1 VPSARRPIEVP
12 VKRYE
17 RSLWQIEIGQRLSG
31 LRKAAGKKPIDV
43 FDAGILSVEEV
54 LAYEAGR
61 TAFDA
66 NAVAGLCELYGAGA
80 AISEE
85 IVGFVLDASTSR
97 WMDLMMY
104 SFLGFGI

>member
-1 VPSARRPIEVP
+1 

-17 RSLWQIEIGQRLSG
+17 GSLWQIEIGQRLSG

-43 FDAGILSVEEV
+43 FDAGIMSVEDL

-61 TAFDA
+61 MAFDSSK
-66 NAVAGLCELYGAGA
+66 VAGLCGLYDADA
-80 AISEE
+80 ATSEE
-85 IVGFVLDASTSR
+85 IIGFVMDASATSR

-104 SFLGFGI
+104 SFLGFGM

>member
-1 VPSARRPIEVP
+1 

-17 RSLWQIEIGQRLSG
+17 GSLWQIEIGQRLSG
-31 LRKAAGKKPIDV
+31 LRKAADKKPIDV
-43 FDAGILSVEEV
+43 FDAGIMSVEEL

-61 TAFDA
+61 MAFDSYK
-66 NAVAGLCELYGAGA
+66 VAALCGFYGADA
-80 AISEE
+80 ATSEE
-85 IVGFVLDASTSR
+85 IVGFVVDASVGSR